1 MKAGRIHNPMR
12 FFVITAAAALI
23 VGCAGG
29 GSSSL
34 ATKSSAQAVD
44 QAYVAKV
51 ETLARHRGVDVHWVN
66 PPRVVDRT
74 VAKR

>member
-1 MKAGRIHNPMR
+1 MKTGRIHNAMR
-12 FFVITAAAALI
+12 FLAITAAAALV
-23 VGCAGG
+23 VGCASG

-44 QAYVAKV
+44 QTYVARV
-51 ETLARHRGVDVHWVN
+51 ESLARHRGVEVHWVN

-74 VAKR
+74 TAQR